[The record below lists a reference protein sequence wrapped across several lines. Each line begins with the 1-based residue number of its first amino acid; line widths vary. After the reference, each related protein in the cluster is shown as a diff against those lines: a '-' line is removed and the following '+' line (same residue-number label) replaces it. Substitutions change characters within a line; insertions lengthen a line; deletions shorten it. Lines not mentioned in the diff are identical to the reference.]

1 MLIVGILFGL
11 VVAAFLAIILLA
23 VIRGQPISNGSLER
37 FHSPSA
43 SGPFSG
49 AEYSS
54 SWVVR
59 AAAQG
64 LDPMGR
70 HADWIHPAEAA
81 DIVLRGGR
89 RSDE

>member
-11 VVAAFLAIILLA
+11 VVAAFLAVLLHA
-23 VIRGQPISNGSLER
+23 VIRGQPVSNGLPDNT
-37 FHSPSA
+37 HCPS
-43 SGPFSG
+43 SRGPFSG
-49 AEYSS
+49 AQYSS

-70 HADWIHPAEAA
+70 HADWIDPAEAA